1 MTAKLSASF
10 EALQA
15 MKRVVLDASAV
26 MTFFENR
33 PGADK
38 VEELIHLGVAG
49 KRQLLMSVVNWG
61 EVYYST
67 WRAHGPG
74 VARKIITDISQLP
87 IEIVEAGLDLTR
99 AAAELRADHK
109 LPYTDCFAAAL
120 AAHRKASLAT
130 SDHDFASVEKK
141 IAILWTTA

>member
-1 MTAKLSASF
+1 
-10 EALQA
+10 
-15 MKRVVLDASAV
+15 MKRIVLDASAV

-38 VEELIHLGVAG
+38 VEELIHLGIAG

-61 EVYYST
+61 EVYYAT

-74 VARKIITDISQLP
+74 VARKIIEDLSQLP

-99 AAAELRADHK
+99 LAAELRADHQ

-120 AAHRKASLAT
+120 AAQRKAALAT
-130 SDHDFASVEKK
+130 SDQDFAAVQKK
-141 IAILWTTA
+141 IDILWTTA

>member
-1 MTAKLSASF
+1 
-10 EALQA
+10 
-15 MKRVVLDASAV
+15 MKRVVLVASAV

-38 VEELIHLGVAG
+38 LEELIHLGVAG

-74 VARKIITDISQLP
+74 VARKVIEDIAQLP
-87 IEIVEAGLDLTR
+87 IEIVDASLDLTR
-99 AAAELRADHK
+99 AAAELRADQK

-130 SDHDFASVEKK
+130 SDQDFATVEKK
-141 IAILWTTA
+141 IDILWTIA